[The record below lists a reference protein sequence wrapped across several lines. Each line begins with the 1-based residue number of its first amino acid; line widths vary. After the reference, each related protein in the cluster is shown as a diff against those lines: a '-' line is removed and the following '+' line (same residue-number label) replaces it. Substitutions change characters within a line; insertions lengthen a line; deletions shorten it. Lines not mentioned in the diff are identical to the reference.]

1 MENLR
6 NELHEKALSDARWKQ
21 IQEELSE
28 SVGAKWF

>member
-6 NELHEKALSDARWKQ
+6 NELHEKTLSDARWKQ

>member
-1 MENLR
+1 MESLR

-28 SVGAKWF
+28 SVGAQFY